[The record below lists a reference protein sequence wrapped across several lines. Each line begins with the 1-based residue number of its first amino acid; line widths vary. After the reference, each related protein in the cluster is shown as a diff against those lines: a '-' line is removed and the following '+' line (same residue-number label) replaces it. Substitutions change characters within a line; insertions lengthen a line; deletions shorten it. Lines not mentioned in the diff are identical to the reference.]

1 MILLQ
6 CMCGA
11 IVVAQ
16 EEDSS
21 VDCPR
26 CDEVLVIEQ
35 AMPMMA

>member
-16 EEDSS
+16 EEDSR

-26 CDEVLVIEQ
+26 CKVALVVEQ